1 MPKEIRVP
9 RLQNSHSPEPPR
21 IENYPSAKTPSQ
33 IFSFARNL
41 MELLNNRE
49 VGLEAYGQILDKLMD
64 FLEIGACA
72 IRLRLGDDFPFFVSR
87 GFSDRFIEEDNFIC
101 CRDLDGNVA
110 RHENGKP
117 RFSCFCGEVI
127 SRDAGRL
134 TAPLTPS
141 GILIANGE
149 SELDPAGR
157 DLCVNAPKIK
167 CVLEGFSAICLT
179 PIKSSEGV
187 AGLLIM
193 ADSRP
198 ITLTDELN
206 ALLEILSF
214 GMGAAFERL
223 LPPSHSST
231 YDFPEK
237 EKLVETLFGF
247 GPVGVVITDVIDYRF
262 TRVNDRFCQMLGY
275 PREELME
282 LTLLDVTHPED
293 ISYELKLL
301 EDVLNNQIPIANYEK
316 RYLTR
321 QKKTF
326 WARITQSA
334 IFDNSNKPVLALGMI
349 ENIQER
355 RDVQNQ
361 LETQKKEHDQNFYSK
376 AAEIKKLNDRL
387 IATNM
392 EKKILEENLE
402 TFKTRF
408 MAISQA
414 SADIVFFK
422 DMDLRYTYVNSSMAK
437 TFGVSEKDMIGKTAH
452 DVFSLQSAEQI
463 RQLDLRVLSGET
475 VENESLHWINGS
487 TMCFQEFRAPLKD
500 SNGRIT
506 GLLGL
511 VQNITD
517 KKKNSNL
524 IDNKA
529 PDYPSNVMRATMQ
542 KAAFAAD
549 TDSIV
554 LLEGESGSGKDHI
567 ARWIHEH
574 SKRSS
579 GPFLGI
585 NCAALPHELAE
596 SELFGHEQ
604 GAFTGAKGRKRGLLE
619 LAEGGTLLLNEIGE
633 LSLALQTKLLTFLDT
648 RSFMRVGGEKSI
660 KVNARLMA
668 ATHRDLKDEV
678 AQGRFE
684 RALFYRL
691 NVFSIRI
698 PPLRERVED
707 LPILVREMINALAQ
721 EIQLQEIPEIDHE
734 TLSGLALYDWP
745 GNVRELRN
753 VIERGLMLS
762 RGPALSLPAPLIE
775 GSDLWTHK
783 ITFPDQQD
791 LNQLIRDIK
800 VNLCN
805 EALRRSSGNRTRAA
819 SLLGIS
825 RDAFYRCLKA
835 EQTMSGFKTDHDE
848 E

>member
-1 MPKEIRVP
+1 MPKEIRIA
-9 RLQNSHSPEPPR
+9 RLQNSHPTKPGQ
-21 IENYPSAKTPSQ
+21 IENRPSAKTPSEV
-33 IFSFARNL
+33 FSFTRSL
-41 MELLNNRE
+41 IELLNNRE
-49 VGLEAYGQILDKLMD
+49 VGLEAYGRILDKLMD
-64 FLEIGACA
+64 FFGIGACA
-72 IRLRLGDDFPFFVSR
+72 IRLKLGDDFPFFVSR
-87 GFSDRFIEEDNFIC
+87 GFSDRFIEEDNFVC
-101 CRDLDGNVA
+101 CRDLAGNVA
-110 RHENGKP
+110 CDENGKP
-117 RFSCFCGEVI
+117 RLGCFCGAVI
-127 SRDAGRL
+127 SQDARRL
-134 TAPLTPS
+134 KVPLTLN
-141 GILIANGE
+141 GILLANGE
-149 SELDPAGR
+149 SDLDPVGK
-157 DLCVNAPKIK
+157 DICVNTPKIK
-167 CVLEGFSAICLT
+167 CVLEGFNALCLT
-179 PIKSSEGV
+179 PIKSSGGM

-198 ITLTDELN
+198 IRLTDELQ

-223 LPPSHSST
+223 LPPSHPPKS
-231 YDFPEK
+231 DFPEK
-237 EKLVETLFGF
+237 EKLFETLFGF
-247 GPVGVVITDVIDYRF
+247 GPIGVAVTDVIDYRF
-262 TRVNDRFCQMLGY
+262 TRVNDRFCQMLDY
-275 PREELME
+275 SREELME

-301 EDVLNNQIPIANYEK
+301 EDVLNNQIPIASYEK
-316 RYLTR
+316 RFLSR
-321 QKKTF
+321 KKKTV
-326 WARITQSA
+326 WARVTQSA
-334 IFDNSNKPVLALGMI
+334 ILDNLNKPMLALGMI

-355 RDVQNQ
+355 RDAQNE
-361 LETQKKEHDQNFYSK
+361 LETQKKEHDRKFYSR
-376 AAEIKKLNDRL
+376 AAEIKILNDRL

-392 EKKILEENLE
+392 EKKILEEDLE

-414 SADIVFFK
+414 SAEIVFFK
-422 DMDLRYTYVNSSMAK
+422 DMDLRYTYVNSAMAR
-437 TFGVSEKDMIGKTAH
+437 TFGISKNDMIGKTDH
-452 DVFSLQSAEQI
+452 DIFSLQSAEQV
-463 RQLDLRVLSGET
+463 RQLDLRALSGET

-487 TMCFQEFRAPLKD
+487 TTYFQEFRAPLKD

-517 KKKNSNL
+517 KKKNHIL
-524 IDNKA
+524 IDDKS
-529 PDYPSNVMRATMQ
+529 PDYPSNVMRATME

-707 LPILVREMINALAQ
+707 LPILVREMINTLAQ

-734 TLSGLALYDWP
+734 TLSVMALYDWP

-753 VIERGLMLS
+753 VVERGLMLS
-762 RGPALSLPAPLIE
+762 RGPAFSLPAPLIE

-783 ITFPDQQD
+783 ITFPDGHD
-791 LNQLIRDIK
+791 LNDLIRDIK
-800 VNLCN
+800 LSLCN

-825 RDAFYRCLKA
+825 RDALYRCLKTG
-835 EQTMSGFKTDHDE
+835 QSMSENKTDIDE
-848 E
+848 W